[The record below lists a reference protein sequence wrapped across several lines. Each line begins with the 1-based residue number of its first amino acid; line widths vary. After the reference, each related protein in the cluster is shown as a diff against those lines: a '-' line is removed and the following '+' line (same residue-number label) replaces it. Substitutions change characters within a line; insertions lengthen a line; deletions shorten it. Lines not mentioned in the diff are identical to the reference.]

1 MKPEQ
6 RKQLVKQFDNMK
18 LKCITI
24 PPVSQTTQ
32 LTTSSVP
39 QEGQEY
45 NQVSKHLSISAADS
59 NICTLPKATLDAM
72 WTKAEEYL
80 KSSNGVLPAPGSDKK
95 SKMVASRHGTA
106 PHFVTVSSSGQ
117 YCCDKNCI
125 QWCSSKICSHI
136 LVSAEVNG
144 ELRAFLQWYLD
155 SSQEPNITQL
165 ANFGLSAGRR
175 RKGGIAK
182 RKRSKT
188 IAPSSAI
195 VTQRPA
201 TVCTASKQL
210 VGQQGMTCLNTANQY
225 LQQCTV
231 SRFEDQ
237 QPIVQEAVSQQQHC
251 TVTTSPTSMTCR
263 PVSAHSYMQLTGHSQ
278 DQSSSFVIVPTH
290 ATISTIQ
297 EGCSFSQSN
306 CIQSSN
312 SSYVLPVTVTGN
324 SNVISALL
332 NQTFIFQNTASPS
345 VTPTF
350 HLSPQP
356 NTNPFYVKF
365 IVGNMRVC
373 QGCKGMLKRS
383 DGSVPASPFDLC
395 VARAERRSFRDSNG
409 ILITPQK
416 EQPAHYHFNLNC
428 IRAVAPTFVPSSLV
442 VPPDVGPKLM

>member
-1 MKPEQ
+1 MNYKDSEWPDFNESMRQLILSQRDEVLRSLSGRGQYRLDKEYAHLVVAPQQWVKMKPEQ

-32 LTTSSVP
+32 STTSSAP

-45 NQVSKHLSISAADS
+45 NQTSKHLSISAADS

-72 WTKAEEYL
+72 WNKAEEYL

-95 SKMVASRHGTA
+95 SKMVASRHGTT

-144 ELRAFLQWYLD
+144 ELQVFLQWYLD
-155 SSQEPNITQL
+155 SSQEPKITQL
-165 ANFGLSAGRR
+165 ANFGLPAGRGH
-175 RKGGIAK
+175 KGGIAK

-188 IAPSSAI
+188 VALSSAI

-231 SRFEDQ
+231 SQFEDQ
-237 QPIVQEAVSQQQHC
+237 QPIVQEAVSQQAMVHQHS
-251 TVTTSPTSMTCR
+251 TVTTSPTSMTYR
-263 PVSAHSYMQLTGHSQ
+263 PVSAHSYMQLTGHNQ
-278 DQSSSFVIVPTH
+278 DQSSSFVTVPTH

-297 EGCSFSQSN
+297 EGCSFSQSD
-306 CIQSSN
+306 CIQSSNSSYCSN

-324 SNVISALL
+324 SNVISALP
-332 NQTFIFQNTASPS
+332 NQTLIFQNTVSPS

-356 NTNPFYVKF
+356 NINPLYVKF

-373 QGCKGMLKRS
+373 QLR
-383 DGSVPASPFDLC
+383 L
-395 VARAERRSFRDSNG
+395 
-409 ILITPQK
+409 
-416 EQPAHYHFNLNC
+416 
-428 IRAVAPTFVPSSLV
+428 
-442 VPPDVGPKLM
+442 